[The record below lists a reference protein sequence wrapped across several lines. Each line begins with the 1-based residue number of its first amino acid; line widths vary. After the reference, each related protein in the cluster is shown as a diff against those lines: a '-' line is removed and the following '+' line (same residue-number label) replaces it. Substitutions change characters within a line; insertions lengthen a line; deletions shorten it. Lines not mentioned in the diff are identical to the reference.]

1 MLSFIAAFEQGDFK
15 DVVCFGTNSWSKF
28 VIAAYNG
35 DEKTL
40 EAILKTN
47 FSDVNRQN
55 KVYCLEKNCDLRILF
70 LE

>member
-1 MLSFIAAFEQGDFK
+1 MLSSIAAFEHGGFK
-15 DVVCFGTNSWSKF
+15 DVIAFGTNTWSKF

-47 FSDVNRQN
+47 FSDINRQN
-55 KVYCLEKNCDLRILF
+55 KVRSLE
-70 LE
+70 